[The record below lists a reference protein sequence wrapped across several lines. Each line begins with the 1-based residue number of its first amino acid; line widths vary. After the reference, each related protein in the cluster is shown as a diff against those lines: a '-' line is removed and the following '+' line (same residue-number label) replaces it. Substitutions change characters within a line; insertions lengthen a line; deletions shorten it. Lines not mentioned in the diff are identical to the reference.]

1 MVRFKNRWLLLTL
14 ASEPIPIPDDYGHQI
29 TFANRA
35 PNVTAHAI
43 TKALRT
49 SLRVNFGDAASGAY
63 AGPLMCKY
71 YSPKSGIGIVRC
83 ARDGV
88 RYVWGATTF
97 LDSIDGH
104 RVRICVRSCGGTI
117 RKIQRKAISIDKFY
131 ILRLEQAKMHNISA
145 LRHAA
150 AELEKPT
157 DTMDVIEDDVGV
169 PLDEDD
175 DAASFDDNASL
186 PCQESQDIPLSEE
199 CKTLLAKSQSD
210 IMQVSH

>member
-29 TFANRA
+29 PFANRA
-35 PNVTAHAI
+35 TNVTAHAI

-131 ILRLEQAKMHNISA
+131 ILRLEQAKMLNISA

-157 DTMDVIEDDVGV
+157 DTMDVIDDDVGV

-186 PCQESQDIPLSEE
+186 PCQETQDIPLSEE

>member
-14 ASEPIPIPDDYGHQI
+14 ASEPITIPDDYGHQI
-29 TFANRA
+29 PFANRA
-35 PNVTAHAI
+35 PNVTSYAI

-97 LDSIDGH
+97 IDSIDGH

-131 ILRLEQAKMHNISA
+131 ILRLEQAKQLNMSA
-145 LRHAA
+145 LRRAT

-157 DTMDVIEDDVGV
+157 DIMDVQDDDVGV

-175 DAASFDDNASL
+175 DAASFDDNL
-186 PCQESQDIPLSEE
+186 TVPFQETQEIPLSEE
-199 CKTLLAKSQSD
+199 SKELLAKSQSD
-210 IMQVSH
+210 IMQVSR

>member
-29 TFANRA
+29 PFANRA
-35 PNVTAHAI
+35 PNVTAPAI

-49 SLRVNFGDAASGAY
+49 SLRVNCGDAASGAY

-131 ILRLEQAKMHNISA
+131 ILRLEQAKMLNISA

-157 DTMDVIEDDVGV
+157 DTMDVIDDDVGV

-186 PCQESQDIPLSEE
+186 PCQETQDIPLSEE

>member
-29 TFANRA
+29 PFANRA
-35 PNVTAHAI
+35 PNVTAHTI

-49 SLRVNFGDAASGAY
+49 SLRVNFGDASSGAY
-63 AGPLMCKY
+63 AGPLLCKY

-88 RYVWGATTF
+88 RYVWGAATF

-131 ILRLEQAKMHNISA
+131 ILRLEQAKMLNITA

-157 DTMDVIEDDVGV
+157 DTMDVPDDDVGV

-186 PCQESQDIPLSEE
+186 PCLETQDIPLSEE
-199 CKTLLAKSQSD
+199 CKTLLAKSQSE

>member
-14 ASEPIPIPDDYGHQI
+14 ASEPVTIPDDYGHQI
-29 TFANRA
+29 PFANRA
-35 PNVTAHAI
+35 PNVTAYAI

-49 SLRVNFGDAASGAY
+49 SLRINFGDAASGAY

-131 ILRLEQAKMHNISA
+131 ILRLEQAKQLNISA

-157 DTMDVIEDDVGV
+157 DAMDVPDDDVGV

-175 DAASFDDNASL
+175 DAASFDDNVSV
-186 PCQESQDIPLSEE
+186 PCQDMHEIPLSEE
-199 CKTLLAKSQSD
+199 CKQLLAKSQSD
-210 IMQVSH
+210 IMQVSR

>member
-1 MVRFKNRWLLLTL
+1 
-14 ASEPIPIPDDYGHQI
+14 
-29 TFANRA
+29 
-35 PNVTAHAI
+35 
-43 TKALRT
+43 
-49 SLRVNFGDAASGAY
+49 VNFGDAASGAY

-131 ILRLEQAKMHNISA
+131 ILRLEQAKMLNISA

-157 DTMDVIEDDVGV
+157 DTMDVIDDDVGV

-186 PCQESQDIPLSEE
+186 PCQETQDIPLSEE